1 MINQITL
8 LGRVGKDPEVRHLE
22 GGSVVADVSLATSRR
37 YKDRQGEQR
46 EETQWHKIVM
56 WGKLAELAEQY
67 VKKGDQI
74 SVIGEIRYED
84 WEKDGQS
91 HRTAKITAEKMIFV
105 SKANRESK
113 PGQELPKQNGHPAQN
128 EEATDDLPF

>member
-22 GGSVVADVSLATSRR
+22 GGSVVADISLATSKR
-37 YKDRQGEQR
+37 YKDKSGEQR
-46 EETQWHKIVM
+46 EDTQWHKVVM

-67 VKKGDQI
+67 VHKGDQI
-74 SVIGEIRYED
+74 SIIGEIRYED

-105 SKANRESK
+105 SKAGEKTEYKEPAK
-113 PGQELPKQNGHPAQN
+113 P
-128 EEATDDLPF
+128 EAEGEITDDLPF